1 MKKILVIGV
10 GNIYRSD
17 DAAGILV
24 ARAISGLRLPGVEV
38 IEASGEGAALMD
50 SWKDAGSVFL
60 IDAVVSGASPG
71 KVRRIDVR
79 KEAVPPEYFHY
90 STHAFSVA
98 EGVELSRTLGQLPAK
113 MVIYGI
119 EGKSFSAGLD
129 VSPKVREGVRE
140 VTARLTE
147 EIKKEAG
154 PAL

>member
-10 GNIYRSD
+10 GNIYRND

-24 ARAISGLRLPGVEV
+24 ARAIGDLRLPGVEV
-38 IEASGEGAALMD
+38 IEASGEGTALME

-71 KVRRIDVR
+71 KVRRIDVW

-98 EGVELSRTLGQLPAK
+98 EGVELSRTLGQLPAR

-119 EGKSFSAGLD
+119 EGKSFSAGVT
-129 VSPKVREGVRE
+129 VSSKVQKGIAE
-140 VTARLTE
+140 VTALLAE